1 MKNIKVKNPNATSLS
16 LNGQEI
22 KPIDGI
28 FVVPEEE
35 ASRLKF
41 LGFDEVVEYTP
52 TRKKAKKE
60 E

>member
-1 MKNIKVKNPNATSLS
+1 MKTIKVQNLNATSLS

-28 FVVPEEE
+28 FEVPEDDL
-35 ASRLKF
+35 SKLKL
-41 LGFDEVVEYTP
+41 LGFEEFKEVQP
-52 TRKKAKKE
+52 SKKKAKKE